1 MTPFGHLIAEFAAA
15 TGVELEPDAQDS
27 CTLSTD
33 RVSVTVQYRRD
44 GDEVVVFA
52 PVAEADVEGSGFP
65 AAVLAK
71 ALALAYDGRGTGG
84 AFLGLFS
91 RNALVL
97 TLHLPFEGLDAETL
111 GVRLAAFT
119 EVAEGVAAELEA
131 AAGTAEAPPGGEP
144 EVLGPLQD
152 GVLRIQP

>member
-91 RNALVL
+91 RNIIVSI
-97 TLHLPFEGLDAETL
+97 FWYSN
-111 GVRLAAFT
+111 
-119 EVAEGVAAELEA
+119 
-131 AAGTAEAPPGGEP
+131 APPKLNTCNCCLVIG
-144 EVLGPLQD
+144 LLF
-152 GVLRIQP
+152 LSN